1 MQENLFLFTGWI
13 ASFFT
18 ANDHVI
24 HAVNYAG
31 HLAIVAL
38 IVVLFAKLATKNMQ
52 LVPRGSQNLLEAYL
66 EGVVSMG
73 KDVLGSEALSRKYL
87 PLVATIGLIVFVSN
101 IIGIIPGFE
110 APTSSLNLTL
120 TLALVVFIF
129 YNFEGIRQNGIIKYF
144 AHFMGP
150 NKWLAPIM
158 FIVEVVSHLS
168 RVVSLSFRL
177 FGNIKGDDLFLLVVL
192 ALAPWVAPLPAF
204 VLLTFMA
211 CLQTFIFMILTYVY
225 LAGAILI
232 SHDEH

>member
-18 ANDHVI
+18 TNDHVI

-31 HLAIVAL
+31 HLVLVAIIVLIVAK
-38 IVVLFAKLATKNMQ
+38 FATKNLQ
-52 LVPRGSQNLLEAYL
+52 LVPRGTQNILEAYL

-120 TLALVVFIF
+120 LWRSLFLYFITL
-129 YNFEGIRQNGIIKYF
+129 
-144 AHFMGP
+144 
-150 NKWLAPIM
+150 
-158 FIVEVVSHLS
+158 
-168 RVVSLSFRL
+168 RVLDKTASLS
-177 FGNIKGDDLFLLVVL
+177 
-192 ALAPWVAPLPAF
+192 
-204 VLLTFMA
+204 
-211 CLQTFIFMILTYVY
+211 
-225 LAGAILI
+225 I
-232 SHDEH
+232 SCTLWDRTNG